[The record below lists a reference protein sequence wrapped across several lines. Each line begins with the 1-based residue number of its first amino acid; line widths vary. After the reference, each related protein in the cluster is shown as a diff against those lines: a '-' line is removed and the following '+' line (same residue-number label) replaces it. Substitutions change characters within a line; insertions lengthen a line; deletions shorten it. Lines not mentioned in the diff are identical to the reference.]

1 MDCSALSA
9 TSGSII
15 TACNF
20 TEVRFARTE
29 PDTEFSRYPGV
40 RWSNPA
46 DWTRTVPIDDNG
58 IRPGRTHPEPL
69 TTGSNAQPQIPV
81 TPHGPLRGT
90 GLVAALILGF
100 GLTACGN
107 GNTQETGTDADPRA
121 QRTTPVAAVEIQP
134 RDLSRQISL
143 SGTVQPRNHIRLAGR
158 TSGTV
163 EAVHVEEGDTVER
176 GTLLAELDMSE
187 PRAELARARAR
198 AIKAEAELAYR
209 RAAQL
214 RGDRMISPAE
224 YQRAQAALEV
234 ADSEVR
240 LWQTRVDFGRI
251 TAPMDAVITARHVE
265 PGEAVQAHETL
276 FELAV
281 MDALVIRMG
290 VSELDVA
297 HLRTGQSVPVRV
309 DALPELEIDGRLRRI
324 FPMAENISRLITV
337 EVALPA
343 SAAADGVRPGY
354 LARVRLNV
362 DERPDAIAV
371 PSAALGEDGD
381 TRYVYVIRDERLHRR
396 EVEPGVTR
404 GPWTEIVSGLESGE
418 IVLATHPIDM
428 RDGQRVR
435 IVGWRG

>member
-1 MDCSALSA
+1 MES
-9 TSGSII
+9 
-15 TACNF
+15 
-20 TEVRFARTE
+20 
-29 PDTEFSRYPGV
+29 
-40 RWSNPA
+40 
-46 DWTRTVPIDDNG
+46 
-58 IRPGRTHPEPL
+58 RPGWTHREPL
-69 TTGSNAQPQIPV
+69 TTGSNVQRQFPV
-81 TPHGPLRGT
+81 TRHGPRRCT

-121 QRTTPVAAVEIQP
+121 ERTTPVAAVEIQP

-163 EAVHVEEGDTVER
+163 DAVHVEEGDTVER
-176 GTLLAELDMSE
+176 GALLAELDMSE
-187 PRAELARARAR
+187 PRAELARAQ
-198 AIKAEAELAYR
+198 AIRAEAELEYR

-214 RGDRMISPAE
+214 RGDRVISAAE

-251 TAPMDAVITARHVE
+251 TAPMDAVITARHVD

-297 HLRTGQSVPVRV
+297 HLRTGRSVPVRV

-324 FPMAENISRLITV
+324 FPMADSVSRLITV

-343 SAAADGVRPGY
+343 SAAGNGVRPGY

-404 GPWTEIVSGLESGE
+404 GPWTEIVSGLDPGE